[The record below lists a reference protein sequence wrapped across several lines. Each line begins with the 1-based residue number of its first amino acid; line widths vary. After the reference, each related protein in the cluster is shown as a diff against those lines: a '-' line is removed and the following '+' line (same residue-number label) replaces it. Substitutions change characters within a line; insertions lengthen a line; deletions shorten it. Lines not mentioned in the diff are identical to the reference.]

1 MNGLSPYWLVAAAS
15 VVALAAAIWGTR
27 HWIKRRRLHEAKRA
41 MREFRLRREQLEAKF
56 YDLARLSG
64 KPKGLRWIDCEWQN
78 SVRFARQIDNNL
90 LTAFVGV
97 NIRFE
102 AIEGE
107 DMEGV
112 AAVETIRDACAVFHY
127 RVGRWG
133 TGGRALFNM
142 NPQEAVDKLHDQF
155 IPVAT
160 EITTV
165 A

>member
-1 MNGLSPYWLVAAAS
+1 MDGYAFYGIVGLTS
-15 VVALAAAIWGTR
+15 VVGMAMTIFGVRRVVVQYHLRETR
-27 HWIKRRRLHEAKRA
+27 RA

-78 SVRFARQIDNNL
+78 TVRFARQIETNL

-97 NIRFE
+97 NIRFD

-107 DMEGV
+107 GMEDV
-112 AAVETIRDACAVFHY
+112 AAVGTIRDACAVFHY
-127 RVGRWG
+127 RAGRWG

-155 IPVAT
+155 IAVNVEPTALV
-160 EITTV
+160 
-165 A
+165 

>member
-1 MNGLSPYWLVAAAS
+1 MDGYSVYWIVGLTSI
-15 VVALAAAIWGTR
+15 ALLAGAGWGIRRIAVQYRLRETR
-27 HWIKRRRLHEAKRA
+27 RA

-78 SVRFARQIDNNL
+78 TVRFARQIDTKL

-102 AIEGE
+102 AVEGQG
-107 DMEGV
+107 MEEV
-112 AAVETIRDACAVFHY
+112 AAVGTIRDACAVFHY
-127 RVGRWG
+127 RMGRWG

-155 IPVAT
+155 IPVNLEPTAL
-160 EITTV
+160 V
-165 A
+165 

>member
-1 MNGLSPYWLVAAAS
+1 MDGYSAYGIIGVASVAA
-15 VVALAAAIWGTR
+15 LAGAISG
-27 HWIKRRRLHEAKRA
+27 IRRIAIRFRVREARRA
-41 MREFRLRREQLEAKF
+41 MKEFRIRREQLEAKF

-64 KPKGLRWIDCEWQN
+64 KPKGLRWIDCEWQDT
-78 SVRFARQIDNNL
+78 VRFARQIDTNL

-102 AIEGE
+102 AIEGQGM
-107 DMEGV
+107 DDITHVG
-112 AAVETIRDACAVFHY
+112 TIRDACAVFHY

-155 IPVAT
+155 VPVNMEPTA
-160 EITTV
+160 
-165 A
+165 AM

>member
-1 MNGLSPYWLVAAAS
+1 MDDYAVYWMVGLGSVAAI
-15 VVALAAAIWGTR
+15 AAAIWGIRRIAAKYRIRETR
-27 HWIKRRRLHEAKRA
+27 RA

-64 KPKGLRWIDCEWQN
+64 KPKGLRWTDCEWQN
-78 SVRFARQIDNNL
+78 TVRFARQIDNNL

-102 AIEGE
+102 AIEGQGMDE
-107 DMEGV
+107 V
-112 AAVETIRDACAVFHY
+112 AHVGTIRDACAVFHY
-127 RVGRWG
+127 RTGRWG

-155 IPVAT
+155 VPVAVEPT
-160 EITTV
+160 ALV
-165 A
+165 